1 MKAGIVVSISL
12 GCALI
17 LAGCSRNSDLYGK
30 WEGDRDWKAL
40 KLDSEAV
47 ARAVAAVNLDL
58 KTDDT
63 FVLIDGGVPFE
74 GNWTQSGNDIHLE
87 VVKILNRPLEGQ
99 SDQVKKA
106 STFALRLEKGRLY
119 YKSPTDTNE
128 IELEKKPKPN

>member
-1 MKAGIVVSISL
+1 MKAGIIVSISL

-17 LAGCSRNSDLYGK
+17 LAGCSRNADLYGK
-30 WEGDRDWKAL
+30 WEGDRDWKSL

-74 GNWTQSGNDIHLE
+74 GNWTQSGNEIRLD
-87 VVKILNRPLEGQ
+87 VVKILNRPLESQ
-99 SDQVKKA
+99 SDEVKKA
-106 STFALRLEKGRLY
+106 SAFSVRFDKGKLF
-119 YKSPTDTNE
+119 YKSPSDSGE